1 MAVDS
6 RQPGYSVGASFEESA
21 RIMQALCAEE
31 AVNLDGG
38 GSTTLTIGEEL
49 VNRPSDPTGERPI
62 GTRWCCCRRG
72 GVFGCRRP
80 QATGP
85 QLAGATRRPLT
96 CGWWRSTRR

>member
-1 MAVDS
+1 VAVDS

-31 AVNLDGG
+31 AINLDGG

-62 GTRWCCCRRG
+62 GTRSRSR
-72 GVFGCRRP
+72 
-80 QATGP
+80 
-85 QLAGATRRPLT
+85 TRA
-96 CGWWRSTRR
+96 WA